1 MLALK
6 TAMALA
12 FKNKVSEVVYLFYLI
27 FFVFLFLPC
36 SSFAHSLSLSHSHTH
51 TRTLSLSTHT
61 LSHTNIHASSLTHI
75 LSLSSS
81 HSRNPSS
88 PLPSQ
93 NYINAAGFSRRLL
106 ELPDMNSERN
116 AESRSKVRTCSS
128 HCCGF
133 NFTYKSVACLSVCI
147 SGWLTLILPSVTHI
161 SFSLPLP
168 FSVTSSSSLL
178 LLLLLHVFILMFV
191 PSSYF
196 LCFFFLFPGSE
207 GSTEEWTTR
216 AKWIHYWLRWNE
228 SIQVLNCK
236 VYWCILLC
244 CNVMYYT
251 VV

>member
-116 AESRSKVRTCSS
+116 AESRSKVRTYSFYY
-128 HCCGF
+128 CGCHSF
-133 NFTYKSVACLSVCI
+133 YWMSVCLSI
-147 SGWLTLILPSVTHI
+147 WLFFILPSVTHI

-178 LLLLLHVFILMFV
+178 LFLLLYFFIFIFLFV
-191 PSSYF
+191 PYSYF
-196 LCFFFLFPGSE
+196 LRFFFFSPGSK
-207 GSTEEWTTR
+207 GSTEE
-216 AKWIHYWLRWNE
+216 
-228 SIQVLNCK
+228 
-236 VYWCILLC
+236 
-244 CNVMYYT
+244 
-251 VV
+251 